1 MVYQAKILIEMITAE
16 GLSQKVI
23 VSISLGVQF
32 VAAPEFKGSSANCA
46 WLSYLHSINLM
57 SVSVGK

>member
-46 WLSYLHSINLM
+46 
-57 SVSVGK
+57 